1 MEVDSNGGVYLL
13 TPRDEKRKLTV
24 TYVGFTGNRMNSQDR
39 KYVAAA
45 RISNEFVSRLL
56 QVSPKRR
63 LKQHNGEIQ
72 QGAKRTLK
80 YRCVM
85 RLPHERRKLKLVRF
99 ASIIGHGTCACLSA
113 GFPLENVPCCSSIA
127 GSTHMEVSR

>member
-45 RISNEFVSRLL
+45 RISNEFMSRP
-56 QVSPKRR
+56 VASFPKAPVEAAQWRDPAGR
-63 LKQHNGEIQ
+63 KTHVEIQ
-72 QGAKRTLK
+72 VCHEAAARTSQ
-80 YRCVM
+80 
-85 RLPHERRKLKLVRF
+85 
-99 ASIIGHGTCACLSA
+99 A
-113 GFPLENVPCCSSIA
+113 
-127 GSTHMEVSR
+127 